1 MKLVSLNV
9 GKPQVVLW
17 NGKSVLTGIFK
28 EPVTGRIPL
37 RQFNLEGDAQADL
50 SVHGGATKAV
60 YAYPSEHYEYW
71 RREFPDMDLPSGIFG
86 ENLTVEGLDE
96 ESLHIGDRLRIGT
109 AELIVTEPRMPCF
122 KLGVRFG
129 RMDIVKRFLDSR
141 RSGFY
146 LAVEREGDVGAGDT
160 IEWIEK
166 DARRVT
172 VKDIVRVYIQDK
184 DDVETMRRAVMID
197 VLPEQW
203 RQEFL
208 ERLDSSG
215 ASTSSAT

>member
-1 MKLVSLNV
+1 MKILSLNV

-17 NGKSVLTGIFK
+17 NGRSVLTGIFK
-28 EPVTGRIPL
+28 EPVPGRIPL
-37 RQFNLEGDAQADL
+37 KQFNFDGDEQADL

-60 YAYPSEHYEYW
+60 YAYPSEHYAYW
-71 RREFPDMDLPSGIFG
+71 RREYPDMDLPPGMFG

-96 ESLHIGDRLRIGT
+96 SSLHIGDRLRIGT

-146 LAVEREGDVGAGDT
+146 LAVEREGDVGAGDM
-160 IEWIEK
+160 IERIET

-172 VKDIVRVYIQDK
+172 VKDIVRVYVQDK
-184 DDVETMRRAVMID
+184 NDMETMRRAVQID
-197 VLPEQW
+197 VLPQQW
-203 RQEFL
+203 QQEFR
-208 ERLDSSG
+208 ERLAETG
-215 ASTSSAT
+215 

>member
-9 GKPQVVLW
+9 GKPQVVVW

-28 EPVTGRIPL
+28 EPVTGRIL
-37 RQFNLEGDAQADL
+37 LKQFNFDGDEQADL
-50 SVHGGATKAV
+50 SVHGGASKAV

-71 RREFPDMDLPSGIFG
+71 RREFPEMELPPGMFG

-96 ESLHIGDRLRIGT
+96 ASLHIGDRLRIGT
-109 AELIVTEPRMPCF
+109 AEFIVTEPRMPCF

-146 LAVEREGDVGAGDT
+146 LAVEREGDVGAGDA
-160 IEWIEK
+160 IEMLEK
-166 DARRVT
+166 DVERVT
-172 VKDIVRVYIQDK
+172 VRDIVRVHIQDK
-184 DDVETMRRAVMID
+184 EDVETMRRAMRIE

-203 RQEFL
+203 RQEFG
-208 ERLDSSG
+208 ERLDFLQ
-215 ASTSSAT
+215 

>member
-37 RQFNLEGDAQADL
+37 RQFNFEGDAQADL

-60 YAYPSEHYEYW
+60 YAYPSEHYAYW
-71 RREFPDMDLPSGIFG
+71 RREYPDMDLPLGMFC

-96 ESLHIGDRLRIGT
+96 DSLHIGDRLRIGT

-141 RSGFY
+141 KSGFY
-146 LAVEREGDVGAGDT
+146 LAVEREGEVGAGDL
-160 IEWIEK
+160 IERIET

-172 VKDIVRVYIQDK
+172 VKDIVRVYVQDK
-184 DDVETMRRAVMID
+184 NDVETMRRAVQID
-197 VLPEQW
+197 VLPQQW
-203 RQEFL
+203 QQEFR
-208 ERLDSSG
+208 ERLAEMG
-215 ASTSSAT
+215 

>member
-1 MKLVSLNV
+1 MKILSLNV
-9 GKPQVVLW
+9 GKPQVVVW

-28 EPVTGRIPL
+28 EPVTSRIPL
-37 RQFNLEGDAQADL
+37 RQFNLDGDEQADL

-60 YAYPSEHYEYW
+60 YAYPSEHYAYW
-71 RREFPDMDLPSGIFG
+71 RREYPEMDLPPGMFG

-96 ESLHIGDRLRIGT
+96 DSLHIGDRLRIGT

-141 RSGFY
+141 KSGFY
-146 LAVEREGDVGAGDT
+146 LAVEREGEVGAGDL
-160 IEWIEK
+160 IERIEI

-184 DDVETMRRAVMID
+184 NDVETMRRAVQID
-197 VLPEQW
+197 VLPQQW
-203 RQEFL
+203 QQEFR
-208 ERLDSSG
+208 ERLAEMG
-215 ASTSSAT
+215 

>member
-1 MKLVSLNV
+1 MKVVSVNV

-17 NGKSVLTGIFK
+17 NEKSVLTGIFK
-28 EPVTGRIPL
+28 ESVTGRISV
-37 RQFNLEGDAQADL
+37 RQFNLDGDGQADL

-60 YAYPSEHYEYW
+60 YAYPAEHYPYW
-71 RREFPDMDLPSGIFG
+71 RREYPDMDFPPGMFG

-96 ESLHIGDRLRIGT
+96 DSLHIGDRLRIGT

-141 RSGFY
+141 KSGFY
-146 LAVEREGDVGAGDT
+146 LAVKREGEVGAGDV
-160 IEWIEK
+160 IERIGT

-172 VKDIVRVYIQDK
+172 VLDIVRVHVQDK
-184 DDVETMRRAVMID
+184 GDVETMRRALEIE

-203 RQEFL
+203 REEFGQ
-208 ERLDSSG
+208 RL
-215 ASTSSAT
+215 AEI